1 MYLQSLNNDTLNYG
15 IRTFVTAKEAE
26 QLSYGLV
33 PELSLASK
41 FKMVLK
47 GASNV
52 AAFSNLVFAVKKMK
66 ELNALYNKYP
76 KSPDGFLEWR
86 KAVDSTMKEARSRF
100 KPNPV

>member
-1 MYLQSLNNDTLNYG
+1 M
-15 IRTFVTAKEAE
+15 
-26 QLSYGLV
+26 

-52 AAFSNLVFAVKKMK
+52 GAFNNLLFAVKKMK
-66 ELNALYNKYP
+66 ELNALYERYP
-76 KSPDGFLEWR
+76 ESPEGFARWR
-86 KAVDSTMKEARSRF
+86 EAVSSSMKEAKERF